1 MGVHPTSVRDRGLG
15 PRARVTGP
23 LPPRETIRLVPVNLQ
38 LAPVGLSVGAT
49 LAWGFSDFVGGYAS
63 RRANAF
69 LLTTITHVSGT
80 SLMLVLALL
89 LKAPFPGRSSLLWAM
104 AAGLL
109 GGTALAVF
117 YRAMAA
123 GDMGL
128 VAPVGAVLGAAIP
141 TVVDMF
147 IEGAPSPVRMVGYV
161 LAGAGIWFISRTEGP
176 TGRPQGIGLAVVAG
190 IGFAGYF
197 LCIRHAGSGSVLWI
211 AAASRAVSFV
221 ATGAI
226 VLATRQF
233 RPMDGAGV
241 AWGILAGL
249 LDVTGSAF
257 FIHASQTGRLD
268 AAVIISSLYPA
279 ITVLLA
285 RFFLNEH
292 FSRWR
297 VVGLVAA
304 LFAVPMIAL

>member
-1 MGVHPTSVRDRGLG
+1 MTLHP
-15 PRARVTGP
+15 
-23 LPPRETIRLVPVNLQ
+23 Q
-38 LAPVGLSVGAT
+38 LAPVALSLTAT
-49 LAWGFSDFVGGYAS
+49 LAWGFSDFVGGYAC

-89 LKAPFPGRSSLLWAM
+89 LKAPFPGKNSFLWAM

-109 GGTALAVF
+109 GGTALAAF
-117 YRAMAA
+117 YRALAS
-123 GDMGL
+123 GSMGL
-128 VAPVGAVLGAAIP
+128 TAPVGAVLGAAIP
-141 TVVDMF
+141 TVVDIF
-147 IEGAPSPVRMVGYV
+147 IEGVPSPVRMVGYV
-161 LAGAGIWFISRTEGP
+161 LAGVGIWFISRPERP
-176 TGRPQGIGLAVVAG
+176 AGRPQGIGLAVVAG

-197 LCIRHAGSGSVLWI
+197 LCIKHAGNGSVFWI

-226 VLATRQF
+226 VLAARQF
-233 RPMDGAGV
+233 RPMDATGF
-241 AWGILAGL
+241 AWGLLAGL

-257 FIHASQTGRLD
+257 FIHASQSGRLD

-279 ITVLLA
+279 VTVLLA
-285 RFFLNEH
+285 RFFLKEQ

-297 VVGLVAA
+297 LVGLLAA
-304 LFAVPMIAL
+304 MLAVPMIVL